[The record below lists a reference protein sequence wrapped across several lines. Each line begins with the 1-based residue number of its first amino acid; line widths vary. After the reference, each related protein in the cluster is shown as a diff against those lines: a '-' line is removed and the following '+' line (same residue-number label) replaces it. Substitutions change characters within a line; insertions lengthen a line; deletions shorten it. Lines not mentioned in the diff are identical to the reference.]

1 MPHSSSWPKTNT
13 GYEDSQLIVF
23 QIVGICIAEKRTNRE
38 NHGVSG
44 AMREM
49 NHRFVSTLELGALLG
64 VTRQTVRNW
73 IKKGEIKA
81 FHIGQNLK
89 IPVQEAVRI
98 LRFYEL
104 PVPDW
109 LPQEKLATPQHSGND
124 RSVKDLSW
132 SSQRTPDKVSPGKQ
146 EGLWEAGR

>member
-1 MPHSSSWPKTNT
+1 
-13 GYEDSQLIVF
+13 
-23 QIVGICIAEKRTNRE
+23 
-38 NHGVSG
+38 
-44 AMREM
+44 MREM

-73 IKKGEIKA
+73 IKKGDIKA

-98 LRFYEL
+98 LSFYEL

-109 LPQEKLATPQHSGND
+109 LLHEKLSSSQHPTND
-124 RSVKDLSW
+124 RPVKEDLSW
-132 SSQRTPDKVSPGKQ
+132 SSHRAGDKTSRGKQ
-146 EGLWEAGR
+146 DGLFEARR

>member
-1 MPHSSSWPKTNT
+1 MRHR
-13 GYEDSQLIVF
+13 LI
-23 QIVGICIAEKRTNRE
+23 IGTCIAEKRTNRVNCE
-38 NHGVSG
+38 ASG
-44 AMREM
+44 IMKET
-49 NHRFVSTLELGALLG
+49 NHRFVSTQELGALLG

-98 LRFYEL
+98 LLFYEL

-109 LPQEKLATPQHSGND
+109 LSLERLSNSQHSTSD
-124 RSVKDLSW
+124 RPTKGDLSW
-132 SSQRTPDKVSPGKQ
+132 PSHGTDGASPDKQV
-146 EGLWEAGR
+146 GLFGAGR

>member
-1 MPHSSSWPKTNT
+1 MKET
-13 GYEDSQLIVF
+13 
-23 QIVGICIAEKRTNRE
+23 
-38 NHGVSG
+38 
-44 AMREM
+44 
-49 NHRFVSTLELGALLG
+49 NHRFVSTQELGALLG

-98 LRFYEL
+98 LMFYEL

-109 LPQEKLATPQHSGND
+109 LTLEKLSTSQHSTSDGLA
-124 RSVKDLSW
+124 KGCLSW
-132 SSQRTPDKVSPGKQ
+132 SSHGADGASPDKQ
-146 EGLWEAGR
+146 AGLFEAGR